1 MSCCM
6 ISLNLTSSLFLSFD
20 KHMIIFVLQVVKS
33 EQERYVGSMLLEPR
47 SLFIMTDD
55 AYTTM
60 LHGIAEREDDLVEPG
75 KVFNCTE
82 ELANKRL
89 ERDTRISITVRNVE
103 KVSKLSVMD
112 MLKK

>member
-1 MSCCM
+1 
-6 ISLNLTSSLFLSFD
+6 
-20 KHMIIFVLQVVKS
+20 
-33 EQERYVGSMLLEPR
+33 MLLEPR
-47 SLFIMTDD
+47 SLFIMTDH

-60 LHGIAEREDDLVEPG
+60 LHGIAERETDLVEPG

-103 KVSKLSVMD
+103 KVSKLGVLD
-112 MLKK
+112 LLKK